1 MAKPKRTFSGQE
13 GQRSVGTAGPEGISY
28 DLDNLFAALDP
39 DDTFKDGTPG
49 GVGEENFRTGSIS
62 DHALGERTVDQ
73 SKSPSSNTGLL
84 TNVLSWFGN
93 MIKKITGETNWFD
106 TPATTLKA
114 AKTHIDANAPHSGH
128 INAINN
134 IQGGN
139 ITLKAGTNVEISQ
152 NTATKEVTIA
162 TSGTIAP
169 SAHASSHAIGGA
181 DRITPAMIGA
191 ASIADIP
198 SGIIVMWSGSISN
211 IPSGWALCNGSNG
224 TPDLRNRFVVGAG
237 SSYSVGNTGGAQSV
251 TLTTAQIPAHN
262 HTASSNSTGAHTH
275 SGTTSMNKV
284 GDQHVTG
291 SIHTVTGW
299 RDESANVAEPLA
311 SSWGALTH
319 INPDPINTNHS
330 HAFTTSPNGS
340 HSHTITV
347 NNTGS
352 GQSHENRPPYYAL
365 AYIMKL

>member
-13 GQRSVGTAGPEGISY
+13 GQRSVGTAGPTGISY

-49 GVGEENFRTGSIS
+49 GVGDENLRAGAIS
-62 DHALGERTVDQ
+62 DRALGERTVDQ

-84 TNVLSWFGN
+84 TDVLSWFGN

-128 INAINN
+128 INAINS

-139 ITLKAGTNVEISQ
+139 ITLKAGANVAISQ
-152 NTATKEVTIA
+152 NTATKEITIA

-169 SAHASSHAIGGA
+169 SSHASSHAIGGA
-181 DRITPAMIGA
+181 DQITPAMIGA
-191 ASIADIP
+191 ASVADISNAIP
-198 SGIIVMWSGSISN
+198 SGIITMWSGTTSN
-211 IPSGWALCNGSNG
+211 IPSGWALCDGSNG
-224 TPDLRNRFVVGAG
+224 TPDLRDRFIVGAG
-237 SSYSVGNTGGAQSV
+237 GSYNVGNTGGANTV
-251 TLTTAQIPAHN
+251 TLNINQIPSHN
-262 HTASSNSTGAHTH
+262 HTASSSYTGNHYHGMKSHWLLVDSSGFEFTPGDGPGLRRSSGEQTTVEAGAHSHSVSVGSTG
-275 SGTTSMNKV
+275 G
-284 GDQHVTG
+284 
-291 SIHTVTGW
+291 
-299 RDESANVAEPLA
+299 
-311 SSWGALTH
+311 
-319 INPDPINTNHS
+319 
-330 HAFTTSPNGS
+330 
-340 HSHTITV
+340 
-347 NNTGS
+347 

>member
-13 GQRSVGTAGPEGISY
+13 GQRSVGTAGPAGISY

-49 GVGEENFRTGSIS
+49 GVGEENLRTDSIS
-62 DHALGERTVDQ
+62 DRALGERTVDQ
-73 SKSPSSNTGLL
+73 SESPSSNTGLL

-128 INAINN
+128 IDAINN

-169 SAHASSHAIGGA
+169 SSHASSHAIGGA
-181 DRITPAMIGA
+181 DQITPASIGA
-191 ASIADIP
+191 AASTHTHTPASIGAVPAVSGKGLSTNDFTTALLNKLNGIDEGAQVNQTIHIETGTVDHQGTIPLP
-198 SGIIVMWSGSISN
+198 SGFTRAQCKYFLMPKGEIQVGGGEGLAILDISVN
-211 IPSGWALCNGSNG
+211 
-224 TPDLRNRFVVGAG
+224 
-237 SSYSVGNTGGAQSV
+237 Q
-251 TLTTAQIPAHN
+251 
-262 HTASSNSTGAHTH
+262 STGFVFAKAY
-275 SGTTSMNKV
+275 GTGTMERNLELSY
-284 GDQHVTG
+284 VT
-291 SIHTVTGW
+291 IAIK
-299 RDESANVAEPLA
+299 D
-311 SSWGALTH
+311 
-319 INPDPINTNHS
+319 
-330 HAFTTSPNGS
+330 
-340 HSHTITV
+340 
-347 NNTGS
+347 
-352 GQSHENRPPYYAL
+352 
-365 AYIMKL
+365 

>member
-49 GVGEENFRTGSIS
+49 GVGEENLRTGAIS
-62 DHALGERTVDQ
+62 DLALGEKTVDQ
-73 SKSPSSNTGLL
+73 SESPSSNTGLL

-169 SAHASSHAIGGA
+169 SSHASSHAIGGA
-181 DRITPAMIGA
+181 DQITLASIGA
-191 ASIADIP
+191 VPAVSGKGLSTNDFTTDLLNKLNGIAAGAQVNRAISSQAQAQAGMDNSTVMTPLRVKEAINNTIVTGTYTGTGTSNREINIGFQPKTVFVILLNAVGFFVVIGGTGAGLHISSIA
-198 SGIIVMWSGSISN
+198 
-211 IPSGWALCNGSNG
+211 
-224 TPDLRNRFVVGAG
+224 VVE
-237 SSYSVGNTGGAQSV
+237 SEN
-251 TLTTAQIPAHN
+251 LKTTAN
-262 HTASSNSTGAHTH
+262 GFTVGDGV
-275 SGTTSMNKV
+275 SGTYGNAI
-284 GDQHVTG
+284 GG
-291 SIHTVTGW
+291 SYFWI
-299 RDESANVAEPLA
+299 
-311 SSWGALTH
+311 
-319 INPDPINTNHS
+319 
-330 HAFTTSPNGS
+330 AFP
-340 HSHTITV
+340 
-347 NNTGS
+347 
-352 GQSHENRPPYYAL
+352 
-365 AYIMKL
+365 

>member
-39 DDTFKDGTPG
+39 DDIFKDGTPG
-49 GVGEENFRTGSIS
+49 GVGEENLRTDSIS
-62 DHALGERTVDQ
+62 DRALGERTVDQ
-73 SKSPSSNTGLL
+73 SESPSSNTGLL

-169 SAHASSHAIGGA
+169 SAHASSHGSSGA
-181 DRITPAMIGA
+181 DQITPASIGA
-191 ASIADIP
+191 AASTHTHTPASIGAVP
-198 SGIIVMWSGSISN
+198 AVSGKGLSTN
-211 IPSGWALCNGSNG
+211 DFTTALLNKLNGI
-224 TPDLRNRFVVGAG
+224 DE
-237 SSYSVGNTGGAQSV
+237 GAQVNRPISSQAQAQDGTDNSTVMTPLRVKEAINKTVVTGEYTGNGAKDRDINIGFQPKVVFIIRLNSDDEFIVIGGTDRGVLISSV
-251 TLTTAQIPAHN
+251 ATTTVKGTTTLQTTANGFHVGGTQAYGQYGN
-262 HTASSNSTGAHTH
+262 VSGA
-275 SGTTSMNKV
+275 NYFW
-284 GDQHVTG
+284 
-291 SIHTVTGW
+291 I
-299 RDESANVAEPLA
+299 
-311 SSWGALTH
+311 
-319 INPDPINTNHS
+319 
-330 HAFTTSPNGS
+330 AFP
-340 HSHTITV
+340 
-347 NNTGS
+347 
-352 GQSHENRPPYYAL
+352 
-365 AYIMKL
+365 

>member
-49 GVGEENFRTGSIS
+49 GVGEENLRTGAIS
-62 DHALGERTVDQ
+62 DRALGEKTVDQ
-73 SKSPSSNTGLL
+73 SESPSSNTGFL

-139 ITLKAGTNVEISQ
+139 ITLKAGANVAISQ

-169 SAHASSHAIGGA
+169 SSHASSHAIGGA

-198 SGIIVMWSGSISN
+198 SGIIAMWSGAIAN

-224 TPDLRNRFVVGAG
+224 TPDLRDRFIVGAG
-237 SSYSVGNTGGAQSV
+237 GAYSPGNTGGSNTV
-251 TLTTAQIPAHN
+251 TLNVNQIPSHN
-262 HTASSNSTGAHTH
+262 HGAGNLNANTAGSHRHTYISGDSAVPGGGSTSGYVFDFSSKQTSSEGAHAHTVSGSTASAG
-275 SGTTSMNKV
+275 G
-284 GDQHVTG
+284 
-291 SIHTVTGW
+291 
-299 RDESANVAEPLA
+299 
-311 SSWGALTH
+311 
-319 INPDPINTNHS
+319 
-330 HAFTTSPNGS
+330 
-340 HSHTITV
+340 
-347 NNTGS
+347 
-352 GQSHENRPPYYAL
+352 GQAHENRPPYYAL

>member
-73 SKSPSSNTGLL
+73 SESPSSNTGLL

-134 IQGGN
+134 IQGGD
-139 ITLKAGTNVEISQ
+139 ITLKAGANVEISQ

-169 SAHASSHAIGGA
+169 SSHASSHAIGGA
-181 DRITPAMIGA
+181 DQITPASIGA
-191 ASIADIP
+191 AASTHTHTPASIGAVPAVSGKGLSTNDFTTDLLNKLSGIDEGAQVNQTIHIEAGTVNHQGTIPLP
-198 SGIIVMWSGSISN
+198 SGFTRAQCKYFVMPNGEIQVSSGEGLAILDISV
-211 IPSGWALCNGSNG
+211 
-224 TPDLRNRFVVGAG
+224 D
-237 SSYSVGNTGGAQSV
+237 Q
-251 TLTTAQIPAHN
+251 
-262 HTASSNSTGAHTH
+262 STGFVFAKAY
-275 SGTTSMNKV
+275 GTDMGERNLELSY
-284 GDQHVTG
+284 
-291 SIHTVTGW
+291 I
-299 RDESANVAEPLA
+299 
-311 SSWGALTH
+311 
-319 INPDPINTNHS
+319 
-330 HAFTTSPNGS
+330 
-340 HSHTITV
+340 TI
-347 NNTGS
+347 
-352 GQSHENRPPYYAL
+352 A
-365 AYIMKL
+365 IKD